1 MNFSYQ
7 GRHDLAKL
15 ASMAARS
22 MVATKSA
29 NQNPNWLTDTSASDH
44 IIPDLSHLS
53 LAK

>member
-15 ASMAARS
+15 AFMAVRS

-44 IIPDLSHLS
+44 IIQERSFT
-53 LAK
+53 KG